1 MKLRTFLVILVAIAL
16 LLAAISLQPS
26 LAQDSPQQ
34 IAQQLSQKPNCN
46 NPATTSDMNLCST
59 QESQAADKKLNQVYQ
74 QLKPKLSSKQQ
85 QRLTNAQVAWIKF
98 KNDSCDY
105 ERSQF
110 EGGSLAPSTYG
121 YCIARV
127 TQQRISDL
135 ERYLQQAQL

>member
-34 IAQQLSQKPNCN
+34 IAQQLTQKPNCN
-46 NPATTSDMNLCST
+46 NPQTTLEMNLCST
-59 QESQAADKKLNQVYQ
+59 QDYQ
-74 QLKPKLSSKQQ
+74 ELKPKLSSKQQ

-98 KNDSCDY
+98 KNDTCDY
-105 ERSQF
+105 ERGQF
-110 EGGSLAPSTYG
+110 EGGTLAPSTYG

-127 TQQRISDL
+127 TQQRITDL